1 MASPHV
7 VELTQDNWD
16 QEVVRSNQPVLVDFW
31 SPTCGPCRMLAPI
44 IDRLGEQYAGRVKV
58 GKVNVDDDLDLARR
72 YRIDA
77 IPQLFL
83 FNGGSDPVDQRLGLT
98 PQQEI
103 AEMIERTLNSPR
115 AS

>member
-7 VELTQDNWD
+7 IELTQENWE
-16 QEVVRSNQPVLVDFW
+16 QEVVQSKQPVLVDFW

-44 IDRLGEQYAGRVKV
+44 MDRLGEQYAGRAKV
-58 GKVNVDDDLDLARR
+58 GKVNVDDAPELARR

-83 FNGGSDPVDQRLGLT
+83 FNGSGEPVDQLLGFAQ
-98 PQQEI
+98 QQEI
-103 AEMIERTLNSPR
+103 AGMIDRSLKSSS